1 MKPLII
7 NVMGASVDGAIAAHR
22 EESDDARAA
31 AGISEPGDRAHLE
44 RLLEG
49 ADAVIVGAHS
59 VNVSGGVIPTSIR
72 PTWLLLSN
80 HGFASDAPIW
90 HHPSVTKWLVS
101 KAPLPAER
109 TAGAAAVFTYEEEDM
124 VTYLVRLC
132 AEKQFERV
140 LLFGGGII
148 NRAFYAA
155 GAVDELILTIFP
167 SIMAQPGQVPIVA
180 PGIPAPLSL
189 NLERTETSGN
199 LIMAH
204 YTVRYP

>member
-1 MKPLII
+1 M
-7 NVMGASVDGAIAAHR
+7 
-22 EESDDARAA
+22 
-31 AGISEPGDRAHLE
+31 
-44 RLLEG
+44 
-49 ADAVIVGAHS
+49 
-59 VNVSGGVIPTSIR
+59 VS
-72 PTWLLLSN
+72 
-80 HGFASDAPIW
+80 
-90 HHPSVTKWLVS
+90 
-101 KAPLPAER
+101 
-109 TAGAAAVFTYEEEDM
+109 
-124 VTYLVRLC
+124 YLVRLC

-140 LLFGGGII
+140 LLFGGGIV